1 MPTQDQ
7 LINALRQADQA
18 GDQQAAQRF
27 ADLIKQDR
35 QQSSIV
41 PDPVPVATP
50 QQPTESQQFAED
62 FADPL
67 ADGANF
73 REDLALEGEDTGAGL
88 ANQAGQGLTF
98 GVLDEAQAALL
109 SFVGTALPES
119 MGGLP
124 DGATVAENYKGIRD
138 TIRFKNDEF
147 KEANPK
153 AALTAE
159 LAGGALSGG
168 AGLTKTVAAKA
179 GASVA
184 GKALAGGVTGLAI
197 GATTGAGKSEAEL
210 VGEDKDVGG
219 FAADV
224 VKGGATGLIAG
235 SALAGA
241 GAKISEKIAKTKGV
255 KELLSNKNLPETIKN
270 ETDSQKVF
278 EAIDD
283 VADKVILKGA
293 PKTHKQAANAIDMGF
308 KKGDVFAIRSSSD
321 ATRKG
326 GFKMVSDYQRILND
340 SRFGQTRQV
349 TDTVGESA
357 LKRVDAIQKINTTAG
372 RQVNEAASDL
382 KGVGID
388 VSNEIASTQSK
399 LSELGVKFA
408 DDGKMDF
415 KESAFQ
421 GFGSAQKAIVNVV
434 NRLNKSEQ
442 ADANDIHQLKQFID
456 SNVTFG
462 AGNKTGAQKKAE
474 TFIKG
479 LRFDLNEKLKG
490 VSPNYDKANAK
501 YSDTIEILNDVR
513 GVAGKNGVNARTLGL
528 LANRVDSR
536 AVSSARIGDIYSS
549 LDDVAAKYGVRFK
562 DSVADLHV
570 IANSIDST
578 LPNVINN
585 SLQGQTTNAI
595 DKVAQARGRTITDG
609 ALELGSAALNKISK
623 NRDVNAQIKAM
634 KDLLKSNTAFK
645 Q

>member
-1 MPTQDQ
+1 MGMFDDLIPSAEAKGDLTFDDLIPSQDDAPQ
-7 LINALRQADQA
+7 EIQPRQSEAEL
-18 GDQQAAQRF
+18 F
-27 ADLIKQDR
+27 ADN
-35 QQSSIV
+35 
-41 PDPVPVATP
+41 
-50 QQPTESQQFAED
+50 
-62 FADPL
+62 FADPMT
-67 ADGANF
+67 DVGDF
-73 REDLALEGEDTGAGL
+73 KEDFNLEGEDVGTGL
-88 ANQAGQGLTF
+88 VNQAGQGATF
-98 GVLDEAQAALL
+98 GLLDEAQAAVL
-109 SFVGTALPES
+109 SMVGTALPES
-119 MGGLP
+119 MGGFP
-124 DGATVAENYKGIRD
+124 DGASLTENYQGLRD
-138 TIRFKNDEF
+138 TIRFKNKEF

-153 AALTAE
+153 AAVAAE
-159 LAGGALSGG
+159 VAGGALSGG

-179 GASVA
+179 GSTIAA
-184 GKALAGGVTGLAI
+184 KALTGAVTGAAL
-197 GATTGAGKSEAEL
+197 GGLTGAGKSEAEL
-210 VGEDKDVGG
+210 VGDDKDRAG

-224 VKGGATGLIAG
+224 GKGAATGLIVG
-235 SALAGA
+235 GALAGA

-255 KELLSNKNLPETIKN
+255 KELLSSKNLPETIKN

-283 VADKVILKGA
+283 VADKVIIKGA
-293 PKTHKQAANAIDMGF
+293 PTTHKQAANAIDMGF

-321 ATRKG
+321 ATRRG
-326 GFKMVSDYQRILND
+326 GFKMISDYQRILND

-349 TDTVGESA
+349 TDAVGESA
-357 LKRVDAIQKINTTAG
+357 LKRIDAIQKINTTAG
-372 RQVNEAASDL
+372 RQVNEAASNL
-382 KGVGID
+382 KGVSID
-388 VSNEIASTQSK
+388 VSDEIASTQSK
-399 LSELGVKFA
+399 LSELGVRFA

-490 VSPNYDKANAK
+490 VSSNYDKANAK

-562 DSVADLHV
+562 DSVSDLHV